1 MPDIPG
7 NPSFLNIVI
16 ELLQSVPIFA
26 GLGKEALELLL
37 EHTKEKEYP
46 EGGVIACEGETCNT
60 LFLIGSGSVRL
71 IKHFGTADQVELAT
85 LNAKDFFG
93 ESCILDT
100 LPRMATIQAV
110 SPTTVFSI
118 SSRAFY
124 HLYQTLPAQHCIL
137 LMNIGRDL
145 SRRIRAMDEVFAAR
159 H

>member
-1 MPDIPG
+1 LDV
-7 NPSFLNIVI
+7 VI
-16 ELLQSVPIFA
+16 DLLQSVPIFA

-46 EGGVIACEGETCNT
+46 EGGVIACEGEACNA
-60 LFLIGSGSVRL
+60 LFVIGSGSVSL
-71 IKHFGTADQVELAT
+71 FKQFGKANQVELAT
-85 LNAKDFFG
+85 LGSKDFFG

-100 LPRMATIQAV
+100 LPRMATIQAA

-124 HLYQTLPAQHCIL
+124 HLYQTMPAQHCIL